1 MEEKLSIAIN
11 HEMKAKNISIE
22 DKVGKFF
29 LLYENKKPTTTK
41 KDKVR
46 IDS

>member
-1 MEEKLSIAIN
+1 MFGDFWQIVDRITP
-11 HEMKAKNISIE
+11 KNISIE
-22 DKVGKFF
+22 DKVGTFF